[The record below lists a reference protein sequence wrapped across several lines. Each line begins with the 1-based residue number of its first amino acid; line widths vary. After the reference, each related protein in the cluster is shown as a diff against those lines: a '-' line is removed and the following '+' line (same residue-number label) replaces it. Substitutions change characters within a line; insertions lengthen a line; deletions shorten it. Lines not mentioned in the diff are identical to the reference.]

1 MKSTN
6 NKSKKSNIL
15 IISLIAICLLVAAA
29 CQIFCDANKRSYGVF
44 LDTDSE
50 NTEQIH
56 DYDTVVIDADNFS
69 ADDIRQLHS
78 QGNKIIYSY
87 LNVGSLESFRDYYPE
102 FKDITIGDYENW
114 PEEKWIDVTDEGWQ
128 DHIAK
133 TAKSY
138 ANKGVDGLFLDNL
151 DVYDIDNSEEV
162 YHSLISILKEL
173 KEEGMPII
181 INGADTFVSEALD
194 SAENKGLFD
203 AVNQECVF
211 TEINFDTKTYTAQSK
226 DTTAYYTDYLQKCQE
241 AGIKVY
247 LLEYTKNLPLKMKI
261 RQYCDKEKY
270 TVYIADD
277 LNLD

>member
-78 QGNKIIYSY
+78 QGNKMIYSY

-151 DVYDIDNSEEV
+151 DVYD
-162 YHSLISILKEL
+162 YRLSLLL
-173 KEEGMPII
+173 NLGNI
-181 INGADTFVSEALD
+181 INFNPNIPTDGLYIVTADFTPKD
-194 SAENKGLFD
+194 SSLMREKQLMIFA
-203 AVNQECVF
+203 
-211 TEINFDTKTYTAQSK
+211 YT
-226 DTTAYYTDYLQKCQE
+226 
-241 AGIKVY
+241 
-247 LLEYTKNLPLKMKI
+247 N
-261 RQYCDKEKY
+261 DKEMVKI
-270 TVYIADD
+270 VANVIATERTISA
-277 LNLD
+277 N